1 MPRSWGRTIV
11 LWSWISYENRYTS
24 ANEQMQKH
32 IPIIGTPK
40 YRESEERTMSLRF
53 YFGPSGVGKSYR
65 LYQEIV
71 ERSMEEKAAGGNG
84 PRSSFLIVVPDQF
97 TMQTQQELVTMH
109 PCEGIMNIDVL
120 SFGRLSHRILEEVGG
135 EDIPVLDD
143 TGKSLV
149 LQKVAAGLK
158 DRLPALGGYLHRQG
172 YIHEVKSA
180 ISEFMQYGLSPQD
193 VDKLTEYAVRRGAL
207 HHKLKDLG
215 LLYQGFLD
223 YISGHFITTEETL
236 DLVCRSLHMSRLIP
250 GSVIVFD
257 GFTGFT
263 PIQNRVIQE
272 LMRLAAEVV
281 VTVTLGAGEDPY
293 RLDGEQKLF
302 YLSKKTVHDLTALA
316 RQAGV
321 ERGQDVVITPGE
333 RHRFVG
339 NPALQSLEQNLFRTD
354 PAPYT
359 ESQEQIRLFEA
370 DTPKEEVHQT
380 GLAILGLIRRE
391 GLQYRDIAVITG
403 SLETY
408 ASHVETEF
416 ADMGIPCYIDRTRG
430 ITLSPM
436 IEYIKSALQL
446 FLQDFSYEAVF
457 HYLRSGLAALTPQ
470 ETDDLENYVRETG
483 VRGLKKWSGLF
494 TRKTRAMGEDEE
506 ELKRI
511 NGLRE
516 RMMEQ
521 LRPLAGE
528 GRSKACDHV
537 DRLYDFLHDNEVQRL
552 LTGMAADFKAAGDL
566 VRAKEY
572 EQIYRLVMELLEQ
585 IYGLLGEEEISRQEF
600 YEILEAGFGEIQVGT
615 LPQNVDRILVGDM
628 ERTRLK
634 QIKVL
639 FFLGVNDGN
648 IPKSVSKGGII
659 SDMDREFLRGSRL
672 ELAPTPRQQMFIQRL
687 YLYLNLTKPSR
698 QLYLSYARMGNDGK
712 SLRPAYLV
720 GTLKRLFPGLEVQ
733 YPAREPVLSQVVT
746 PREGMR
752 YLAQG
757 LRDYA
762 EGTLELAGGER
773 TGRDFFTLY
782 AAYARRTE
790 QRESVELL
798 RRAAF
803 LRYRESGLS
812 RAVARALY
820 GLRLENSVSRL
831 ETYAACAYR
840 HFLQYGL
847 TLREREE
854 FGFENVDMGNAFH
867 QVLDMFAGSLEESG
881 YTWFDFP
888 QEWARQTVEKSL
900 DAFAAQYGGSVLY
913 ASARSAYGIRRM
925 GRILKR
931 TVQALQSQLRKG
943 SFVPDGHE
951 LSFHMADTLEAVNI
965 TLSEEEKMRLTG
977 RIDRV
982 DISESEDKVYVKVI
996 DYKSGDRRFD
1006 LAALYYG
1013 LQLQLVVY
1021 MNAAAELE
1029 ARRHPDK
1036 EIVPAA
1042 MLYYHVTDPMVE
1054 TQAELTPQEVNEQ
1067 ILEQLRMN
1075 GVVCGEEDIIQ
1086 RLDREMGDRS
1096 SVIPVE
1102 RKKDGSYSA
1111 RSGVMS
1117 SREMEVVSAYVSH
1130 KVRQIGREI
1139 LEGHKEVNPYE
1150 KGSTEACAYCAYKKV
1165 CGFDV
1170 SIPGYRKRVLQ
1181 DLDKQTVFENMEEV
1195 LDSAGHGHTAD

>member
-1 MPRSWGRTIV
+1 
-11 LWSWISYENRYTS
+11 
-24 ANEQMQKH
+24 
-32 IPIIGTPK
+32 
-40 YRESEERTMSLRF
+40 MSLRF
-53 YFGPSGVGKSYR
+53 YFGPSGAGKSYQ
-65 LYQEIV
+65 LYREIV
-71 ERSMEEKAAGGNG
+71 ARSMEAGESGAR
-84 PRSSFLIVVPDQF
+84 RSYLIVVPDQF

-149 LQKVAAGLK
+149 LQKVAAGMK
-158 DRLPALGGYLHRQG
+158 DQLPALGGFLHRQG

-180 ISEFMQYGLSPQD
+180 ISEFMQYGLSPED
-193 VDKLTEYAVRRGAL
+193 VGKLTEFAAGRGAL

-223 YISGHFITTEETL
+223 YIRGHFITTEETL
-236 DLVCRSLHMSRLIP
+236 DLVCRSLHKSRLIP

-272 LMRLAAEVV
+272 LMHLAGEVI
-281 VTVTLGAGEDPY
+281 VTVTLGQGENPY
-293 RLDGEQKLF
+293 ELDGEQRLF
-302 YLSKKTVHDLTALA
+302 YLSKKTVHDLSALA
-316 RQAGV
+316 GQAGV
-321 ERGQDVVITPGE
+321 ERGQDVTISPGSG
-333 RHRFVG
+333 HRFAH
-339 NPALQSLEQNLFRTD
+339 NPALHSLEQNLFRMN
-354 PAPYT
+354 PRPYAK
-359 ESQEQIRLFEA
+359 EQEQIRLFEA
-370 DTPKEEVHQT
+370 DTPKEEVHQA
-380 GLAILGLIRRE
+380 GLAILSLIRSE

-403 SLETY
+403 SLGTY

-430 ITLSPM
+430 ITLNPM

-446 FLQDFSYEAVF
+446 FLQDFSYESVF
-457 HYLRSGLAALTPQ
+457 HYLRSGLAALTLE
-470 ETDDLENYVRETG
+470 ETDALENYVRETG
-483 VRGLKKWSGLF
+483 IRGRKKWNQLF
-494 TRKTRAMGEDEE
+494 TRKTRAMGEEE
-506 ELKRI
+506 EPLQRI
-511 NGLRE
+511 NELRQ

-521 LRPLAGE
+521 LQPLWGEKQAG
-528 GRSKACDHV
+528 AADYV
-537 DRLYDFLHDNEVQRL
+537 NRLYDFLHDNEVQRQL
-552 LTGMAADFKAAGDL
+552 VEMAADFKASGDL

-585 IYGLLGEEEISRQEF
+585 IHGLLGEEEITRQEF
-600 YEILEAGFGEIQVGT
+600 YDILEAGFGEIQVGT

-648 IPKSVSKGGII
+648 IPKSASKGGII
-659 SDMDREFLRGSRL
+659 SDMDREFLKDSQL

-687 YLYLNLTKPSR
+687 YLYLNLTKPSDR
-698 QLYLSYARMGNDGK
+698 LYLSYARMGNDGK
-712 SLRPAYLV
+712 SIRPAYLV
-720 GTLKRLFPGLEVQ
+720 GVLQRLFPGLEVGR
-733 YPAREPVLSQVVT
+733 PDREPVLSQVVT
-746 PREGMR
+746 PREGLR

-757 LRDYA
+757 LRDYV
-762 EGTLELAGGER
+762 EGAMSGLEGQSGGELAGQ
-773 TGRDFFTLY
+773 DFFSLY
-782 AAYARRTE
+782 AAYAGQQE
-790 QRESVELL
+790 QREKVELL

-803 LRYRESGLS
+803 LHYQESGLS

-820 GLRLENSVSRL
+820 GLQLENSVSRL
-831 ETYAACAYR
+831 ETYASCAYR

-867 QVLDMFAGSLEESG
+867 QVLDVFAQQMEEKG

-888 QEWARQTVEKSL
+888 AEWADQAVEE
-900 DAFAAQYGGSVLY
+900 AMEQFAAEYGSSVLY
-913 ASARSAYGIRRM
+913 SSARSAYGIQRM
-925 GRILKR
+925 SRILKR
-931 TVQALQSQLRKG
+931 TVRALQSQLQKG
-943 SFVPDGHE
+943 DFVPEGHE
-951 LSFHMADTLEAVNI
+951 VSFHMADRLEAVNI
-965 TLSEEEKMRLTG
+965 ALSEHEVMRLRG

-982 DISESEDKVYVKVI
+982 DISESQDKVYVKVI

-1021 MNAAAELE
+1021 MNAAMEME

-1054 TQAELTPQEVNEQ
+1054 SQVELSPQEVNEQ

-1075 GVVCGEEDIIQ
+1075 GVVSGEEDIIE
-1086 RLDREMGDRS
+1086 RLDREMGDKS
-1096 SVIPVE
+1096 YIIPVE
-1102 RKKDGSYSA
+1102 KKKDGSYSA
-1111 RSGVMS
+1111 RSSIMS
-1117 SREMEVVSAYVSH
+1117 GQELGVVSAYVSH
-1130 KVRQIGREI
+1130 KVRQIGQEI
-1139 LEGHKEVNPYE
+1139 LEGRMELNPFE
-1150 KGSTEACAYCAYKKV
+1150 KGSDQACTYCAYKKV
-1165 CGFDV
+1165 CGFDLG
-1170 SIPGYRKRVLQ
+1170 IPGYHKRLLK
-1181 DLDKQTVFENMEEV
+1181 DLGRQEALEVMGEELAGGSGTLV
-1195 LDSAGHGHTAD
+1195 ERSSDEHSVYGGSAEGN

>member
-1 MPRSWGRTIV
+1 
-11 LWSWISYENRYTS
+11 
-24 ANEQMQKH
+24 
-32 IPIIGTPK
+32 
-40 YRESEERTMSLRF
+40 MSLRF
-53 YFGPSGVGKSYR
+53 YFGASGVGKSYQV
-65 LYQEIV
+65 YQEIIN
-71 ERSMEEKAAGGNG
+71 RSMEEK
-84 PRSSFLIVVPDQF
+84 RSFLIVVPDQF

-158 DRLPALGGYLHRQG
+158 DQLPALGGYLHRQG

-180 ISEFMQYGLSPQD
+180 VSEFMQYGLSPED
-193 VDKLTEYAVRRGAL
+193 VGKLTDFAAKRGAL

-223 YISGHFITTEETL
+223 YIRGHYITTEETL
-236 DLVCRSLHMSRLIP
+236 DLVCKSLHKSRLIP

-272 LMRLAAEVV
+272 LMRLAGEVII
-281 VTVTLGAGEDPY
+281 TVTLGNGEEPY
-293 RLDGEQKLF
+293 KPDGEQKLF
-302 YLSKKTVHDLTALA
+302 YLSKKTVQDLESLA

-321 ERGQDVVITPGE
+321 KRGQDVTIMPGE
-333 RHRFVG
+333 RHRFAH
-339 NPALQSLEQNLFRTD
+339 NPALQSLEQNLFRTN
-354 PAPYT
+354 PRPY
-359 ESQEQIRLFEA
+359 SGKQEKIRLFEA
-370 DTPKEEVHQT
+370 DTPKEEVHQA
-380 GLAILGLIRRE
+380 GLVILSLIRQE

-408 ASHVETEF
+408 APHVETEF

-430 ITLSPM
+430 IALNPM

-457 HYLRSGLAALTPQ
+457 HYLRSGLAALTPG

-483 VRGLKKWSGLF
+483 IRGQKKWSRLF
-494 TRKTRAMGEDEE
+494 VRKTRAMGEEE
-506 ELKRI
+506 EALQRI
-511 NGLRE
+511 NALRQ
-516 RMMEQ
+516 RMLDQ
-521 LRPLAGE
+521 LQPLMGE
-528 GRSKACDHV
+528 KKAQAAIYV
-537 DRLYDFLHDNEVQRL
+537 NQLYDFLHENQVQQRL
-552 LTGMAADFKAAGDL
+552 VEMAAEFKAAGDL

-572 EQIYRLVMELLEQ
+572 EQIYRLVMQLLEQ
-585 IYGLLGEEEISRQEF
+585 IYGLLGEEEITRQEF
-600 YEILEAGFGEIQVGT
+600 YDILEAGFGEIQVGT

-648 IPKSVSKGGII
+648 IPKSASKGGII
-659 SDMDREFLRGSRL
+659 SDMDREFLKDSQL

-687 YLYLNLTKPSR
+687 YLYLNLTKPSDR
-698 QLYLSYARMGNDGK
+698 LYLSYARMDNDGK
-712 SLRPAYLV
+712 SIRPAYLV
-720 GTLKRLFPGLEVQ
+720 GTLQRLFPGLETEH
-733 YPAREPVLSQVVT
+733 PAQAPVLSQVVT

-757 LRDYA
+757 LRDYV
-762 EGTLELAGGER
+762 EGGAGQLSSQ
-773 TGRDFFTLY
+773 DFFSLY
-782 AAYARRTE
+782 AAYAGQE
-790 QRESVELL
+790 GQQEKVALL
-798 RRAAF
+798 YRAAF
-803 LRYRESGLS
+803 LHYEESGLS

-820 GLRLENSVSRL
+820 GRQLENSVSRL
-831 ETYAACAYR
+831 ETYASCAYR

-847 TLREREE
+847 TLQEREE
-854 FGFENVDMGNAFH
+854 FGFESVDMGNAFH
-867 QVLDMFAGSLEESG
+867 QVLDAFAGRLEESG
-881 YTWFDFP
+881 YTWFTFP
-888 QEWARQTVEKSL
+888 QEWADQAVEE
-900 DAFAAQYGGSVLY
+900 AMEQFAAEYGSSVLY

-925 GRILKR
+925 SRILKR
-931 TVQALQSQLRKG
+931 TVRVLQKQLQKG
-943 SFVPDGHE
+943 SFIPEGHE
-951 LSFHMADTLEAVNI
+951 ISFHMADRLEAVNI
-965 TLSEEEKMRLTG
+965 ALSDQEKMRLQG

-982 DISESEDKVYVKVI
+982 DISESEDRVYVKVI

-1021 MNAAAELE
+1021 MNAAMELE

-1042 MLYYHVTDPMVE
+1042 LLYYHVTDPTVE
-1054 TQAELTPQEVNEQ
+1054 SQVELSPEEVNAQ

-1075 GVVCGEEDIIQ
+1075 GVVCGEADIIE

-1102 RKKDGSYSA
+1102 KKKDGSYSA
-1111 RSGVMS
+1111 RSSIMS
-1117 SREMEVVSAYVSH
+1117 SREMGLVSDYVSH
-1130 KVRQIGREI
+1130 KVRQIGQEI
-1139 LEGHKEVNPYE
+1139 LAGHMEINPYE
-1150 KGSTEACAYCAYKKV
+1150 KGTEEACTYCAYKKV
-1165 CGFDV
+1165 CGFDPG
-1170 SIPGYRKRVLQ
+1170 IPGYRKRQLKE
-1181 DLDKQTVFENMEEV
+1181 LDQQETLSSMEEQ
-1195 LDSAGHGHTAD
+1195 LGNKASEAGSGNAETAPETAGKTAGEEGTR